1 MRILVLLV
9 LLCSALRAQ
18 QPFSRKIEQNLL
30 YTEAINA
37 AGKDL
42 NRLFNISE
50 FLLNQYPFPYRIPA
64 ITGYNLIATPSSDQ
78 ALFYTS
84 MAVYLAP
91 LDEYSAKLNYI
102 AALITGSDF
111 QRNEAFYNYVFTSQL
126 NQNETEVSKSLMAY
140 LDFYKNQPDLLSKIE
155 TDLAAISALKTR
167 FQGGIET
174 ANTAFKYA
182 ELNTDVSATQIESLN
197 VELQNARKN
206 GAIPN
211 LAYSCLLSKLGD
223 ALWYHDL
230 KSTAVRSTFERYLTE
245 QNLNPF
251 TGFLLVHSFGN
262 TYSSQ
267 ENQRLIEILDV
278 LLSRRGD
285 LFKPQIT
292 WLLNKKA
299 KALRE
304 LNNYA
309 AYTNVLNE
317 ITPLIKDLQNPDL
330 LIDSYLVLTPP
341 EIAKK
346 TETGTN
352 YLQKMQRL
360 IDLNPHLSGG
370 YQKVVTELMIL
381 AGLKTVEESVAI
393 RPADYFNRAMLA
405 LQEMDYEGMIGSLVQ
420 AKNLLD
426 AERKQADAAV
436 LKETELVYTKVLTNL
451 AGAYIKTGR
460 PAEALE
466 TAELIKNAELNTLLN
481 SNSTSSKTVR
491 EIQASLA
498 TDEAIIYYLSPG
510 SLDDTGYF
518 NFLVTKNNVEATFF
532 DFTKIVADLFTE
544 NPSITSYVESKLAKK
559 ELRRPNNTERPAFS
573 ENYMAQPGDAR
584 IFFETYRTYLEAA
597 KEDRPFLKAGE
608 FARLS
613 ANIWYVLFP
622 NLNFLRDIKKITIV
636 PTGELSFIPFETL
649 INPVTKRYLIEDFE
663 IGYAPSA
670 SVLVSLRQKQKT
682 SYKKNVLAFGDAKY
696 SLRNNTHS
704 KIASIADI
712 KRLQLEVNEAIE
724 SGKDLDFAYGAFQ
737 TDEPMKYLIGTKN
750 EVEAIK
756 QIVPLTD
763 VRLDKQ
769 MTENEIKSMS
779 DAGLLKDYKVIH
791 LASHAS
797 VNPYIF
803 EMSAIAMSVLPSPVN
818 GEDGM
823 LTVNEIKALKM
834 NPDLV
839 MLSACQ
845 TGLGRI
851 TTGDAVQ
858 GLNNSLFQAGAN
870 ASLTSLWSVNDYT
883 TSIFVQEFYKKVF
896 QSNIPYVTAAT
907 EIKRAFIAGAYGD
920 EFKHPTYWAPFIYY
934 GK

>member
-18 QPFSRKIEQNLL
+18 QPFSRKIEENLL

-292 WLLNKKA
+292 WL
-299 KALRE
+299 
-304 LNNYA
+304 
-309 AYTNVLNE
+309 
-317 ITPLIKDLQNPDL
+317 
-330 LIDSYLVLTPP
+330 
-341 EIAKK
+341 
-346 TETGTN
+346 
-352 YLQKMQRL
+352 
-360 IDLNPHLSGG
+360 
-370 YQKVVTELMIL
+370 
-381 AGLKTVEESVAI
+381 
-393 RPADYFNRAMLA
+393 
-405 LQEMDYEGMIGSLVQ
+405 
-420 AKNLLD
+420 
-426 AERKQADAAV
+426 
-436 LKETELVYTKVLTNL
+436 
-451 AGAYIKTGR
+451 
-460 PAEALE
+460 
-466 TAELIKNAELNTLLN
+466 
-481 SNSTSSKTVR
+481 
-491 EIQASLA
+491 
-498 TDEAIIYYLSPG
+498 
-510 SLDDTGYF
+510 
-518 NFLVTKNNVEATFF
+518 
-532 DFTKIVADLFTE
+532 
-544 NPSITSYVESKLAKK
+544 
-559 ELRRPNNTERPAFS
+559 
-573 ENYMAQPGDAR
+573 
-584 IFFETYRTYLEAA
+584 
-597 KEDRPFLKAGE
+597 
-608 FARLS
+608 
-613 ANIWYVLFP
+613 
-622 NLNFLRDIKKITIV
+622 
-636 PTGELSFIPFETL
+636 
-649 INPVTKRYLIEDFE
+649 
-663 IGYAPSA
+663 
-670 SVLVSLRQKQKT
+670 
-682 SYKKNVLAFGDAKY
+682 
-696 SLRNNTHS
+696 
-704 KIASIADI
+704 
-712 KRLQLEVNEAIE
+712 
-724 SGKDLDFAYGAFQ
+724 
-737 TDEPMKYLIGTKN
+737 
-750 EVEAIK
+750 
-756 QIVPLTD
+756 
-763 VRLDKQ
+763 
-769 MTENEIKSMS
+769 
-779 DAGLLKDYKVIH
+779 
-791 LASHAS
+791 
-797 VNPYIF
+797 
-803 EMSAIAMSVLPSPVN
+803 
-818 GEDGM
+818 
-823 LTVNEIKALKM
+823 
-834 NPDLV
+834 
-839 MLSACQ
+839 
-845 TGLGRI
+845 
-851 TTGDAVQ
+851 
-858 GLNNSLFQAGAN
+858 
-870 ASLTSLWSVNDYT
+870 
-883 TSIFVQEFYKKVF
+883 
-896 QSNIPYVTAAT
+896 
-907 EIKRAFIAGAYGD
+907 
-920 EFKHPTYWAPFIYY
+920 
-934 GK
+934 